1 MLQFEIPENCIM
13 AKVIISGN
21 YYGSKTFPSLN
32 NLLAEYGRHPKGG
45 GAMKRKFE
53 KICCDEIRMQLPK
66 YVAKNPII
74 LHYRFFEPLDGN
86 YRDNMNIFSMADKCF
101 EDALPVCKVIPN
113 DNPKF
118 MLNTTHDFFY
128 LPERYGEPY
137 FEVYIEEIDSFG
149 LKELSQTD

>member
-13 AKVIISGN
+13 PKVVIEGN

-53 KICCDEIRMQLPK
+53 KICCDEIRMQLPG
-66 YVAKNPII
+66 YTAKKPII
-74 LHYRFFEPLDGN
+74 LHYRFFEPLDGH

-101 EDALPVCKVIPN
+101 EDALQVCKVIPN

-128 LPERYGEPY
+128 LPERSGEPY
-137 FEVYIEEIDSFG
+137 FEVFIEEINDS
-149 LKELSQTD
+149 D

>member
-1 MLQFEIPENCIM
+1 MLQFEISENCIM
-13 AKVIISGN
+13 PKVVIEGN

-53 KICCDEIRMQLPK
+53 KICCDEIRMQLPG
-66 YVAKNPII
+66 YTAKNPII
-74 LHYRFFEPLDGN
+74 LH

-101 EDALPVCKVIPN
+101 EDALQVCKVIPN

-137 FEVYIEEIDSFG
+137 FEVYIEEINDS
-149 LKELSQTD
+149 D